1 MEIDDQT
8 AQAAWVAGRI
18 GLGSPPMSVLQL
30 LGSAVDGG
38 AETYFTDLTRA
49 LAEARTAQTAV
60 IRAHATRQSA
70 LLTAQIPTTIARFGS
85 QLDLFT
91 KGKIRQVA
99 RVSEAK
105 VLLAWMNRAASHAP
119 KGPWARIGR
128 LGGYYDLKYYR
139 GFDALVANTPD
150 IAAWVL
156 AQGWPQDRIHYIPN
170 FAEAGSLETVDR
182 AALDT
187 PADVPLL
194 LSMGRLHEVKA
205 HDISLKALALI
216 PDAYLWIAGT
226 GPLEAEL
233 KTLAQSLGVAER
245 VRFLGW
251 RNDAAALYRT
261 ADAGLF
267 PSRFEPLGNVVIQCW
282 ANSLPVIA
290 AASQGP
296 SQLITPGQDG
306 LLVPI
311 DDAPALAAAAR
322 RVLAEP
328 ALRDQMVQ
336 QGLIRMDGEF
346 SKAAVVAQWQ
356 ALFAHYGDRPCA
368 P

>member
-1 MEIDDQT
+1 
-8 AQAAWVAGRI
+8 
-18 GLGSPPMSVLQL
+18 MSVLQL

-38 AETYFTDLTRA
+38 AETYFTDLTTA

-70 LLTAQIPTTIARFGS
+70 LQAAQIPTIIARFGS
-85 QLDLFT
+85 QLDIFS
-91 KGKIRQVA
+91 KGKIRRVA

-216 PDAYLWIAGT
+216 PQAYLWIAGT
-226 GPLEAEL
+226 GPLEAGL
-233 KTLAQSLGVAER
+233 KALAQSLGVADR

-261 ADAGLF
+261 ADACLF
-267 PSRFEPLGNVVIQCW
+267 PSRFEPLGNVVIHCW
-282 ANSLPVIA
+282 ANGLPVIA

-296 SQLITPGQDG
+296 LQLIRPGQDG

-311 DDAPALAAAAR
+311 DDAPGLAAAAR
-322 RVLAEP
+322 RVLGEP

-336 QGLIRMDGEF
+336 QGLLRMDGEF